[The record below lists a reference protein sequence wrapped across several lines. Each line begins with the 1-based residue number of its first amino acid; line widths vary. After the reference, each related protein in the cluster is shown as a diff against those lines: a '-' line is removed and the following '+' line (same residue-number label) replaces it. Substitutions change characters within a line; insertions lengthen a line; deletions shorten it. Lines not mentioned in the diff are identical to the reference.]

1 LISTSFIFDDVK
13 KRKLEQLIDTQMK
26 KAKMHTLGIIITDN
40 TTTLYQKIFGEND
53 KATSQT
59 PFVLGSVSKSFTAL
73 SFLKLKNATNLINQT
88 LDKFDLGN
96 YLDQELLKDI
106 TVGELLNHTSG
117 LDSFNPK
124 RTTPKGKFSYSN
136 FGYSL
141 LGKVIEKVS
150 NMKYS
155 EYVNEN
161 IFKPLEMV
169 NSRAVYD
176 ESIIESYD
184 NFLGARTK
192 CTNLKSKMNQKD
204 GFHIPA
210 GFISSSIE
218 DMGKYLRFYL
228 NKENADYVSNMTLPS
243 IEVEENQYYGMGLFM
258 SNKSDYITYHH
269 NGATSSFLSDL
280 YVYPKL
286 NLGFLI
292 VVNTN
297 DLLCVQPSIQ
307 FVTTLINFLIYNVYD
322 TYDGVDSSLFFF
334 IHFTYDFICLSI
346 ILIPTVYLGITIA
359 RKVKRKKYTW
369 FIDIKGKI
377 LFGVDVLVLLILPI
391 IILIICFTDETREF
405 ICTNVKDI
413 LFTIITVCVALW
425 LNFIIKIVYIILYKK
440 FNWEDGDKKGKI
452 DNIEMINSGEDADND
467 NKDYNI
473 MES

>member
-1 LISTSFIFDDVK
+1 MNCNSKEGDDCGLQQSNDHVWVHNCDFFYGDAGSDADQIKGDGALDTKKSTYVTHSYNHFWDNGK
-13 KRKLEQLIDTQMK
+13 CNLQGMK
-26 KAKMHTLGIIITDN
+26 
-40 TTTLYQKIFGEND
+40 EE
-53 KATSQT
+53 
-59 PFVLGSVSKSFTAL
+59 TAQ
-73 SFLKLKNATNLINQT
+73 N
-88 LDKFDLGN
+88 
-96 YLDQELLKDI
+96 
-106 TVGELLNHTSG
+106 
-117 LDSFNPK
+117 
-124 RTTPKGKFSYSN
+124 
-136 FGYSL
+136 
-141 LGKVIEKVS
+141 
-150 NMKYS
+150 
-155 EYVNEN
+155 
-161 IFKPLEMV
+161 
-169 NSRAVYD
+169 
-176 ESIIESYD
+176 
-184 NFLGARTK
+184 
-192 CTNLKSKMNQKD
+192 
-204 GFHIPA
+204 
-210 GFISSSIE
+210 
-218 DMGKYLRFYL
+218 
-228 NKENADYVSNMTLPS
+228 
-243 IEVEENQYYGMGLFM
+243 
-258 SNKSDYITYHH
+258 YITYHH

-334 IHFTYDFICLSI
+334 MHFTYDCICLSI

-359 RKVKRKKYTW
+359 RKIKRKKYTW

-405 ICTNVKDI
+405 ICTNVKDF